1 MKKFLVTAICLISC
15 ALLLLIFLSQQGIIH
30 RSDENLPP
38 QTLPQETLPPPEI
51 TLPPETAA
59 TTLSETAE
67 TTSPETAAV
76 PETTTDVSEP
86 PVTTVSEAFAE
97 GTTALETEAAAAAET
112 AESQT
117 SASSETTPATEPEPI
132 PEPEQEIIA
141 SSDYTDSKGNRWR
154 YDLYSIEISDCLP
167 EGISLSD
174 AVDAYGTVGDVTNES
189 GLATSRGDRIFDH
202 LSDTGEYDGHL
213 GKSFVW
219 ATLRLDLTLE
229 SGESE
234 FINLGDTNLCGGKLI
249 EVKYAGATAKRYEL
263 QLPLGYMNLHDH
275 MEDIPENMQYYML
288 YVKSGETKELTLCY
302 LIDEQTADGNLYLE
316 QNIHNNGRTYSYFK
330 VK

>member
-1 MKKFLVTAICLISC
+1 MQKILIAIISLAAC
-15 ALLLLIFLSQQGIIH
+15 ALLLLVFLSQQGIIH
-30 RSDENLPP
+30 RFDENLPP
-38 QTLPQETLPPPEI
+38 QTLPQETLPPPE
-51 TLPPETAA
+51 TALPPEAA
-59 TTLSETAE
+59 T
-67 TTSPETAAV
+67 V
-76 PETTTDVSEP
+76 PETTTDVTEP

-97 GTTALETEAAAAAET
+97 ETTALETEAVTTAET

-117 SASSETTPATEPEPI
+117 SASSETT

-154 YDLYSIEISDCLP
+154 YDLYGIEFSDCLP
-167 EGISLSD
+167 EGISPSD
-174 AVDAYGTVGDVTNES
+174 AVDAYGTIGDVTDES
-189 GLATSRGDRIFDH
+189 GLVTSHGDRIFDH
-202 LSDTGEYDGHL
+202 LSDTGEYDGYL

-234 FINLGDTNLCGGKLI
+234 FINLGDTNLCGGNLI
-249 EVKYAGATAKRYEL
+249 EVKYAGVTAKRYEI
-263 QLPLGYMNLHDH
+263 QSPLGYMNLHDH